1 MAKLKQLRSRVGATL
16 LWTAVLPA
24 SVQAENLLEVY
35 QQARENDPVYLAG
48 FHDHEA
54 SKEVYDQALALLLPN
69 IKFDISHTERSQDIV
84 SSENPVFG
92 SGSTSYPIDE
102 YSLSITQSV
111 YSFANWAGFKKSKED
126 VNVSLPNWRMFVRIW

>member
-1 MAKLKQLRSRVGATL
+1 M
-16 LWTAVLPA
+16 PA